1 MPRVTFEAQHKT
13 ENPYEYPKLFL
24 EKGERA
30 RILMIESEPLFEY
43 VHTLRAPQIV
53 DGRPVTER
61 VSQFGK
67 EVEQL
72 KYDFVGRHICIGD
85 YSAIGE
91 KGIDVGNCPV
101 CAASTETDAVR
112 PPDRRFAMHVIR
124 YATKPGSFA
133 VAEPFQVQVIGWAFG
148 DKLFNQLVDYAQ
160 EWQDLKKHDLLLG
173 PCEVK
178 QFQKFDIAV
187 AGKAEWLEDDERKAL
202 VVKTYKEN
210 QSPNLSTLI
219 GRKLTREQVEDDLE
233 KVLTRH
239 RQAHGISEVPSA
251 DEAAAAIN
259 MDDLLA
265 DGAATPTATQAEAP
279 AEARIEET
287 PSSSTETLDFD
298 DLLNDL

>member
-24 EKGERA
+24 DKGERA
-30 RILMIESEPLFEY
+30 RVLLIEPEPLFEY

-61 VSQFGK
+61 VTQFGK
-67 EVEQL
+67 DVEQL
-72 KYDFVGRHICIGD
+72 KYDFVGRHICVGD
-85 YSAIGE
+85 YATIAQ
-91 KGIDVGNCPV
+91 KGVDVVNCPV

-112 PPDRRFAMHVIR
+112 PPDRRFAMHVVR
-124 YATKPGSFA
+124 YATKPGSFT
-133 VAEPFQVQVIGWAFG
+133 VADPFQVQLVGWAFG

-160 EWQDLKKHDLLLG
+160 EWKDLKKHDLLLG

-210 QSPNLSTLI
+210 QSPNLSALI
-219 GRKLTREQVEDDLE
+219 GRKLSREQVEDDLE
-233 KVLTRH
+233 KVLVRH
-239 RQAHGISEVPSA
+239 RQAHGIVEEPSS
-251 DEAAAAIN
+251 DETAAAIN
-259 MDDLLA
+259 MDDLLSAAPAVAVVA
-265 DGAATPTATQAEAP
+265 DAASEAP
-279 AEARIEET
+279 KSEG
-287 PSSSTETLDFD
+287 ETLNFD
-298 DLLNDL
+298 DLLGEL